1 MKKSIYI
8 FVILILICEMY
19 SLKIFNPMFLGLDL
33 GYILLYIWLLLGFII
48 YRRKTKNPFYKKSN
62 IIPVCF
68 ILLGIFLSMF
78 SAYIIY
84 GQTLLQSLISYRR
97 QYFWIV
103 VFVLLYVRPSERI
116 IIKSLNWFS
125 IVYIIVTF
133 LRTYILPRWFVE
145 RELLSEPGVEMQ
157 IGLGLPL
164 LTIPMYY
171 YCGRIRN
178 YFELKDVFFVLF
190 YVLSC

>member
-84 GQTLLQSLISYRR
+84 GQTLLQSLIAYRR

-116 IIKSLNWFS
+116 IIKSL
-125 IVYIIVTF
+125 
-133 LRTYILPRWFVE
+133 
-145 RELLSEPGVEMQ
+145 
-157 IGLGLPL
+157 
-164 LTIPMYY
+164 
-171 YCGRIRN
+171 
-178 YFELKDVFFVLF
+178 
-190 YVLSC
+190 